1 MLPTFQQHLGRY
13 AVAMWL
19 GISLLCLMLV
29 FALLRNSQT
38 LSLVELL
45 IAGGAI
51 TFGVSLGA
59 LRDAPG
65 YWIYSTL
72 AGKFMMSKEE
82 LQTVRGQQFSPLIRW
97 LSPLHNPLG
106 LPLLSTAGIVLVLLL
121 GHSLFAQHP
130 TVLAIGVLG
139 LLFPLWLCWLL
150 LAGARFQLVLASPE
164 GEAAIGQDKRKPR
177 RVSDYRREDLL
188 VTLAINFALIW
199 PLQDNAAFNLTAG
212 YGNPEFIVAALLL
225 IWIAAFFTLL
235 GARRSRLT
243 SVVGERLSQLFLLD
257 SPAVAPAPAR
267 PLLQRLS
274 LYVALLGLWTVASC
288 LLLGLLPRP
297 LPFPLFC
304 LLLLPALGWVYWHER
319 GITLQRDAE
328 QAALF
333 IDEQVVQP
341 VAVARR
347 MPEFH

>member
-29 FALLRNSQT
+29 FALLRNSPS
-38 LSLVELL
+38 LSLTELL
-45 IAGGAI
+45 IAAATI
-51 TFGVSLGA
+51 SFGVSLGA

-72 AGKFMMSKEE
+72 AGKFMMSKAE
-82 LQTVRGQQFSPLIRW
+82 LHQIRNLQFSPLTRW
-97 LSPLHNPLG
+97 LSPLHNPLA
-106 LPLLSTAGIVLVLLL
+106 LPLLNTLAVGLLIVLGHVLFSRHMTLL
-121 GHSLFAQHP
+121 
-130 TVLAIGVLG
+130 TIGVLG

-150 LAGARFQLVLASPE
+150 LAAARYQLVLASPE
-164 GEAAIGQDKRKPR
+164 GETEIHQDKRGAR
-177 RVSDYRREDLL
+177 RISNYRREDL
-188 VTLAINFALIW
+188 VITLSINFALIW
-199 PLQDNAAFNLTAG
+199 PLQGKPAFSLAAG
-212 YGNPEFIVAALLL
+212 YATPEFIVAALLL
-225 IWIAAFFTLL
+225 IWIAAFFSLL

-243 SVVGERLSQLFLLD
+243 SVVGERLSQLFLSD
-257 SPAVAPAPAR
+257 SPAPAPR
-267 PLLQRLS
+267 PLRPGLQRLA
-274 LYVALLGLWTVASC
+274 LYYALLAAWAVAIC
-288 LLLGLLPRP
+288 LLLGLLPWT

-304 LLLLPALGWVYWHER
+304 LLLLPALGWVYWQER
-319 GITLQRDAE
+319 GITLQSDAE

-347 MPEFH
+347 MPEFN